1 MSSTAVATVKEYG
14 LQELEQMALSMFES
28 KFFGF
33 QNKSQYLTLMLMA
46 QAKGRNPV
54 LVVEDYHFFEG
65 KASPKADAVL
75 AWHLASGGDVEWV
88 TNSAE
93 VVEAIF
99 TGPDR
104 GHGLERVKATS
115 KWTIEDARKAGLAGK
130 KNWANHPEDMLTAR
144 VIGRGVKRVNPGCL
158 RGERLVEERM
168 DEPDA
173 LHEAPI
179 PSDKP
184 VSPIIPRA
192 SEMAAQAA
200 PEVHADAVDAEHEPV
215 TQEASQAAP
224 EPAAAAEAP
233 VAAAAA
239 AAPVQ
244 RAAKATAPAAPPQ
257 PPTGAIRLKEQPTKV
272 MNKADAA
279 GGKTRYGLFFSVG
292 VVGTFNAEAAK
303 KATDAIAKQQPID
316 IAFTSKMVA
325 SKNKDGADVQIE
337 QRELVWIEGVAVA
350 Q

>member
-1 MSSTAVATVKEYG
+1 MTTLTTTTEKVYDF
-14 LQELEQMALSMFES
+14 QELENMALSMFES

-33 QNKSQYLTLMLMA
+33 THKSQFLTLMLMA

-75 AWHLASGGDVEWV
+75 TWHLASGGDVQWI

-104 GHGLERVKATS
+104 GPGLERVTATS

-173 LHEAPI
+173 PHETAPVAEAPSG
-179 PSDKP
+179 PS
-184 VSPIIPRA
+184 IPRA
-192 SEMAAQAA
+192 SEMAAQA
-200 PEVHADAVDAEHEPV
+200 PVEAVDAEHGPVAAEESSEAPQTAPEPV
-215 TQEASQAAP
+215 AP
-224 EPAAAAEAP
+224 PSAEEPAAAP
-233 VAAAAA
+233 VA
-239 AAPVQ
+239 PPQ
-244 RAAKATAPAAPPQ
+244 RMAKAVAPAAPPQ
-257 PPTGAIRLKEQPTKV
+257 PPANAIRVKELPTKV
-272 MNKADAA
+272 MNKMDPN
-279 GGKTRYGLFFSVG
+279 GGKTRYGIMFSVG
-292 VVGTFNAEAAK
+292 IVGTFSEAAA
-303 KATDAIAKQQPID
+303 KAAAKAMAEQKPIDVAFVAKQVGEPP
-316 IAFTSKMVA
+316 K
-325 SKNKDGADVQIE
+325 E
-337 QRELVWIEGVAVA
+337 QRDLVWIEGEPVTP
-350 Q
+350 